1 MAYTIEQRQ
10 QIVQWIA
17 QRVPRLTEQGCPLC
31 AGPATAFG
39 VDQIAMPGLDIPL
52 MAIACRTCGY
62 IMLFNEEQIFSG
74 AAASGR

>member
-17 QRVPRLTEQGCPLC
+17 QRVPRLTEHGCPLC

-39 VDQIAMPGLDIPL
+39 VEQIAVPNLEVPL

-62 IMLFNEEQIFSG
+62 VMLFNEALILGET
-74 AAASGR
+74 AATR